1 QQQQQQLL
9 QQQQSRQDVTTAW
22 SVAKPVGESFLPS
35 ATGGTSASDSMAGPN
50 QHARADAPVLTPMPS
65 GVITPDPASAN
76 QQPRTYARLKTTADI
91 AAAMDAAAAGDKNA
105 LRAIQATGMLS
116 DLDDTPTE
124 PADPRVEFSTHGLE
138 GPDQPLSQQQ
148 QQQQQYYCAN
158 DSVQRSPSA
167 MMLASEQ
174 QYQQPKSQVQLSQ
187 SVRDRLIKARI
198 KQKQK
203 QQKQRQKQ
211 KQDQQEEEEQDQPD
225 PSSEHQEKS

>member
-1 QQQQQQLL
+1 
-9 QQQQSRQDVTTAW
+9 DVTTAW

-148 QQQQQYYCAN
+148 QQQYYYAD

-167 MMLASEQ
+167 MMLASE
-174 QYQQPKSQVQLSQ
+174 
-187 SVRDRLIKARI
+187 
-198 KQKQK
+198 

-225 PSSEHQEKS
+225 PS